1 MQRNIW
7 HHLKHDWE
15 ETMSVKMFTMTHK
28 EFPKPLD
35 PVYIPLHVGRILSK
49 DLGYMG
55 DHTGDQISY
64 KNSSFCELTGMY
76 WIWKN
81 LKTNDNVGICHYRR
95 YPVNDSNVIMNEKE
109 YDSILRE
116 YDLITTKKLTLNF
129 SYYEGYAANHNIRDL
144 DITGE
149 VIRQKYPEY
158 NQSFQSLVHE
168 NHTYFGN
175 IIVTSK
181 EIFDRYSEWLFT
193 ILFEVE
199 ARIDISGY
207 DDYHRRVFGFLSE
220 FLLMVWIDVNKIKVY
235 ECKIGMTAEKY
246 ETADMKDVL
255 ADYFAHKDFLG
266 AKNYFLEVLKRRPDV
281 LMEASDINGELKLA
295 MQMIAT
301 FELEYDKSG
310 KSILD
315 RINNFQELISLFE
328 TLNLIITRAFW
339 NEIQSEDVRYLEK
352 YDISEYMIEVSI
364 QIMANKQIESSEIF
378 NRIKKE

>member
-1 MQRNIW
+1 
-7 HHLKHDWE
+7 
-15 ETMSVKMFTMTHK
+15 MSVKMFTITHK

-55 DHTGDQISY
+55 DHTGDHISH

-81 LKTNDNVGICHYRR
+81 LKTKDNVGICHYRR
-95 YPVNDSNVIMNEKE
+95 YPVNNNNVIMNENE
-109 YDSILRE
+109 YDSILQE

-144 DITGE
+144 DVTGE

-158 NQSFQSLVHE
+158 NQSFQNLVHE

-193 ILFEVE
+193 VLFEVE
-199 ARIDISGY
+199 AQIDISGY
-207 DDYHRRVFGFLSE
+207 DDYHKRVFGFLSE
-220 FLLMVWIDVNKIKVY
+220 FLLTVWIDVNKIKVY
-235 ECKIGMTAEKY
+235 ECKVGMTAEKY
-246 ETADMKDVL
+246 ETADMKSVL
-255 ADYFAHKDFLG
+255 ADFFAHQDFLG
-266 AKNYFLEVLKRRPDV
+266 AKSYFLEVLKRRPDV

-301 FELEYDKSG
+301 FELECDKSG
-310 KSILD
+310 KSILN
-315 RINNFQELISLFE
+315 RINNFQELISIFE
-328 TLNLIITRAFW
+328 TLNRIVTKAYW
-339 NEIQSEDVRYLEK
+339 NEIQNEDVQYLEK
-352 YDISEYMIEVSI
+352 YEISDQMIEVSI
-364 QIMANKQIESSEIF
+364 QITANKHTESTEIL
-378 NRIKKE
+378 NRIKKQL